1 MVQQSGELG
10 LETRRLPKGNRNSAA
25 CLSHA
30 LFLSPFRSL
39 YTEEVG
45 RSKEQRWLSESSVPQ
60 RSAGCDPFKFLLRP
74 EGGAV
79 RETART
85 PGAFREAIFFT
96 SAMAPTRWGIVAAG
110 RICNDFADCIN
121 NMPREEHQVV
131 AVAGRDWENAK
142 RFGELHRIARVYATY
157 EELSRDPDVD
167 VAYVGSLHPDHYP
180 TMKLLLEHGKH
191 VLCEKPLTMNSRD
204 TEEICQLAKEKKLFL
219 MEALWSR
226 FLPSYKHVEE
236 AIKTGAIEDV
246 RYVHSTFGYPMGSL
260 SRVFRKD
267 CGGSVLLTLG
277 SYTANLVLQAFGGE
291 RPVKISAYG
300 ELAPEG
306 VDQADAVVMEF
317 SGGRLA
323 TFALSGVVKLPGRGE
338 IVGTKGTI
346 TLHDPFH
353 APTCVEAPSGKFE
366 MQLPP
371 TTVAHNFPNTAAM
384 RYEAEEVRRCLRED
398 LCPHSRQE
406 IK

>member
-1 MVQQSGELG
+1 MGNRGSWPHLQRL
-10 LETRRLPKGNRNSAA
+10 RRLHQQHAA
-25 CLSHA
+25 
-30 LFLSPFRSL
+30 R
-39 YTEEVG
+39 
-45 RSKEQRWLSESSVPQ
+45 R
-60 RSAGCDPFKFLLRP
+60 
-74 EGGAV
+74 
-79 RETART
+79 
-85 PGAFREAIFFT
+85 
-96 SAMAPTRWGIVAAG
+96 AP
-110 RICNDFADCIN
+110 
-121 NMPREEHQVV
+121 
-131 AVAGRDWENAK
+131 
-142 RFGELHRIARVYATY
+142 
-157 EELSRDPDVD
+157 D

-384 RYEAEEVRRCLRED
+384 RYEAEEVRRCLREGLLESPTMTHKD
-398 LCPHSRQE
+398 SMLIAEMLDE
-406 IK
+406 ILKQVGVKH